1 METAAYLCSSHLAL
15 AWRQG
20 AHEIRLR
27 VRTSLSNAMVDG
39 VPATDDAAEVVPT
52 EDADGEAC
60 AVALAGLLIGGAKGE
75 LLTATS
81 ISERVPM

>member
-1 METAAYLCSSHLAL
+1 LAL

-27 VRTSLSNAMVDG
+27 VRKLLSDVVLLDG
-39 VPATDDAAEVVPT
+39 VPGTDAAAMDAPRD
-52 EDADGEAC
+52 DADGEAD
-60 AVALAGLLIGGAKGE
+60 AVALAGLLIGGAMGE

-81 ISERVPM
+81 ISERLPM